1 MSKCYYT
8 YKYGNPSFKKA
19 KAKFDEGNCVGS
31 LRYLIGKY
39 TTNEQ
44 EDNKISSFINDLS
57 LKGMFASELSKQ
69 DCAGFIQYA
78 LEKEECG
85 EANINYIMS
94 NIAPGIVLTGE
105 ADSL

>member
-31 LRYLIGKY
+31 LSYLIGKY

-44 EDNKISSFINDLS
+44 EVKKISSFSRDPALEY
-57 LKGMFASELSKQ
+57 MFVYGVSKQ